1 MVDGLTG
8 DQRVFL
14 GWAQAWA
21 GKLQP
26 EAIRKQTASDPH
38 AYRKFRVNGIV
49 RNLDAWYAAF
59 GIKPG
64 DALYI
69 PPEQRARVW

>member
-1 MVDGLTG
+1 MLRGLTG

-21 GKLQP
+21 GKARP
-26 EAIRKQTASDPH
+26 EAIRRLTTSDPH
-38 AYRKFRVNGIV
+38 SYRKFRVNGVV
-49 RNLDAWYAAF
+49 RNIDGWYKAF

-64 DALYI
+64 DALYLA
-69 PPEQRARVW
+69 PDQRVRVW

>member
-1 MVDGLTG
+1 MLHGLTG

-21 GKLQP
+21 GKSQP
-26 EAIRKQTASDPH
+26 EAIRRLTTSDPH
-38 AYRKFRVNGIV
+38 SYRKFRVNGVV
-49 RNLDAWYAAF
+49 RNIDGWYKAF

-69 PPEQRARVW
+69 AQDKRVRVW